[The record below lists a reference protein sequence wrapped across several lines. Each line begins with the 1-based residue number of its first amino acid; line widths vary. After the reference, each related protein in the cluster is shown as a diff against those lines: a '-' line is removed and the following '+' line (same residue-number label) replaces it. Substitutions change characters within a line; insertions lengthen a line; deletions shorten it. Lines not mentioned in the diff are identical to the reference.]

1 MWPIISFYVAT
12 EKDADDRE
20 DEEASSDVQENDFQA
35 KGGENADEI
44 METAAEDQAGKGGD
58 EASENKA
65 GIVGKET
72 VEEKEEGELNDEE
85 QEVKIE
91 KPKPVSKHSTWAGVL
106 LHIFGISW
114 KLLTL
119 HKVTGNLFVS

>member
-1 MWPIISFYVAT
+1 
-12 EKDADDRE
+12 
-20 DEEASSDVQENDFQA
+20 
-35 KGGENADEI
+35 

-65 GIVGKET
+65 GIAGKET
-72 VEEKEEGELNDEE
+72 GEEKEEGELNDEE

-91 KPKPVSKHSTWAGVL
+91 KPKPVSKHSIRAGVL
-106 LHIFGISW
+106 LYIFGISW

>member
-1 MWPIISFYVAT
+1 
-12 EKDADDRE
+12 
-20 DEEASSDVQENDFQA
+20 
-35 KGGENADEI
+35 

-72 VEEKEEGELNDEE
+72 GEEKEEGELNDEE

-91 KPKPVSKHSTWAGVL
+91 KPKPVSKHST
-106 LHIFGISW
+106 
-114 KLLTL
+114 
-119 HKVTGNLFVS
+119 